1 MPSSNARLAL
11 MLPLYKEMDASLA
24 TPGHSPQA
32 SALVIATFTGATLFS
47 PLLLTAKTSNLAAF
61 TMMPAQVRL
70 NFQGLAWLVGAAVV
84 ALGFVLVHFSVM
96 RRAWQPGRQ
105 APCPLIASRAS
116 WRPWAPCARRNGR
129 RRWPSCFSSWVPPCP
144 SGTSCSRPGSPAWCS

>member
-1 MPSSNARLAL
+1 

-70 NFQGLAWLVGAAVV
+70 IFQGTGLAG
-84 ALGFVLVHFSVM
+84 
-96 RRAWQPGRQ
+96 GR
-105 APCPLIASRAS
+105 
-116 WRPWAPCARRNGR
+116 GR
-129 RRWPSCFSSWVPPCP
+129 RGAGVRAGALQRDAPRLAA
-144 SGTSCSRPGSPAWCS
+144 RPAGAPAR